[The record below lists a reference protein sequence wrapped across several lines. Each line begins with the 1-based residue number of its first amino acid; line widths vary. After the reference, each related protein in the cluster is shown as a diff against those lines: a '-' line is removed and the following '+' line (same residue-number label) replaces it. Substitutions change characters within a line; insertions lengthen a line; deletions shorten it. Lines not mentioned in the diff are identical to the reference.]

1 MEKNEKVV
9 AKTNYSE
16 KILKD
21 FIKFHFRKL
30 SLTIFICGVI
40 IVLMGALSIFFM
52 SLASGIVFCIM
63 GVFFL
68 FYPKIIEKTSLNANK
83 RLLNA
88 EDEYTFSKD
97 SMHVVSV
104 ILGEEMANQDI
115 KYQALE
121 KIETDNY
128 YIYLY
133 VNKTSAMIVER
144 KALTEKEQEFIIS
157 NVTKA
162 ISANRK

>member
-1 MEKNEKVV
+1 MEKNVKVV

-30 SLTIFICGVI
+30 SLTIFICGCL
-40 IVLMGALSIFFM
+40 IVLLGALSIFFM
-52 SLASGIVFCIM
+52 SLVGGIVFCIM

-68 FYPKIIEKTSLNANK
+68 FYPKIIEKTSMNANK
-83 RLLNA
+83 RLINA

-97 SMHVVSV
+97 SMHVEST
-104 ILGEEMANQDI
+104 IFGEQMANQDI

-121 KIETDNY
+121 KVLTDNY

-133 VNKTSAMIVER
+133 VNKASAMIIER
-144 KALTEKEQEFIIS
+144 SKLSEKEQNFIIE
-157 NVTKA
+157 NVSKA
-162 ISANRK
+162 IKK